1 MPDSTHISQQDSAA
15 QHVYYAPQFTAG
27 FPQPE
32 PGDSAVP
39 SITSL
44 PVMDTPQ
51 GVQPEQPLGSPLHD
65 TGTMAMVITA
75 VLLVVISYRTGYKY
89 LENFTHNLFST
100 RRRDNAFDDN
110 TFNETQI
117 LTALTLNTSV
127 MAGVAVFYAVTLMV
141 PSLAAN
147 LHGAVFL
154 HTALFSGIML
164 AFYLL
169 QLLVYNVVGNVF
181 ADGIAARLW
190 IQGFKASHSLLG
202 ILLIPVVGALLVWPA
217 MSKFLLILAVL
228 LYFCCRITFICKG
241 FRIFY
246 SNLPSLVYFI
256 LYLCSVELVPL
267 VLLSAGT
274 VYLCQILNF

>member
-1 MPDSTHISQQDSAA
+1 MPDTAHIAQQDSAA

-32 PGDSAVP
+32 PSDSTVS
-39 SITSL
+39 SITAL
-44 PVMDTPQ
+44 PVMEAPQ
-51 GVQPEQPLGSPLHD
+51 GTQPEHPLGAPLHD
-65 TGTMAMVITA
+65 TGTMAMVIMA
-75 VLLVVISYRTGYKY
+75 VLLVVVSYRTGYKY

-110 TFNETQI
+110 TFNETQV
-117 LTALTLNTSV
+117 LTALTLNTCV
-127 MAGVAVFYAVTLMV
+127 MAGVAMFYAVPMMV
-141 PSLAAN
+141 PSLAAS

-164 AFYLL
+164 GFYLM
-169 QLLVYNVVGNVF
+169 QLLVYNIVGQVF
-181 ADGIAARLW
+181 ADGIATRLW
-190 IQGFKASHSLLG
+190 TQGFKAAHSLLG
-202 ILLIPVVGALLVWPA
+202 ILLIPVVGGLLVWPA
-217 MSKFLLILAVL
+217 MGKFLLICAVF
-228 LYFCCRITFICKG
+228 LYFCCRIAFICKG

-246 SNLPSLVYFI
+246 SNLSSLVYFI

-274 VYLCQILNF
+274 VYLCQILN